1 MMLEENVTA
10 DITVIGGGLA
20 GVCAAIAA
28 ARLNHK
34 VTLVQNRGVLGGN
47 SSSEIRVWVAG
58 ATKHGVNRYARE
70 TGIMGE
76 LFVENQYR
84 NPEGNPYLWD
94 ALLMEKVK
102 EESNIRLFLNT
113 EIMTVKMQDHQKIES
128 ITGFMSGSER
138 LITFKSSHFIDCS
151 GDGIVAFLAG
161 AKFRLGRES
170 RAEFNE
176 SLAPLHE
183 DKTTLGSTLFFY
195 TKDLGRP
202 VKYVKPS
209 FARDITKTSI
219 IKNRIIK
226 KEDNGCAYWWIEW
239 GGELDVVHDNEKIRD
254 ELQAIV
260 YGIWDYIKNSGNY
273 DADNLTLEWIGSVPG
288 KREYRRFEGDYTLK
302 QTDIEEQV
310 LFKDRIGFGGWSI
323 DLHPASGVYNDSV
336 GAQHSVPDG
345 IYHIPYRILY
355 SKNISNLFLAG
366 RDVSTSHVAFGTV
379 RVMATCAVMG
389 QAAGTAAAI
398 AVKHNANPR
407 DVYLRYLKEYQQ
419 TLLREDGAI
428 LGIKNQDEHDLARQA
443 DITST
448 STLTEIN
455 TYVAN
460 AEPYRL
466 IKAAAFTI
474 PVDPQVNQLDI
485 FLTTEKATSLVVK
498 WYSTGNPQNYI
509 PDTLIGEQKI
519 KIGKG
524 FSGWQEV
531 KVNYQPS
538 RAQNLFVVIEKNENC
553 TLYLGNQ
560 EFAGVLS
567 YVNNPIAELSQPEL
581 HDYSRKSPLLYWT
594 NQLINRRNFVFRV
607 KQTNAFQP
615 TKIINGYVRPYSGP
629 NMWVTNFNGQPEAI
643 ELSWKGL
650 QNIKQINLTFNDDV
664 NEDIIN
670 LHHHRTYFDEV
681 PELVKAFNLY
691 YWEAGSWKRWWSVD
705 QNRQRHLVKEFEQP
719 IQTNKLKLELL
730 QTNGSQQFSLFEV
743 RVY

>member
-102 EESNIRLFLNT
+102 EESKIRLFLNT

-226 KEDNGCAYWWIEW
+226 KEDSGCAYWWIEW

-355 SKNISNLFLAG
+355 SKNICNLFLAG

-466 IKAAAFTI
+466 TKAAAFTI

-485 FLTTEKATSLVVK
+485 FLSTEKATSLIVK

-509 PDTLIGEQKI
+509 PDTLIGKQKI
-519 KIGKG
+519 KIDKG
-524 FSGWQEV
+524 FNGWQEV

-538 RAQNLFVVIEKNENC
+538 HAQNLFVVIEKNEDC
-553 TLYLGNQ
+553 ILYLGNQ

-567 YVNNPIAELSQPEL
+567 YVNNPIAELNQPEL

-615 TKIINGYVRPYSGP
+615 TKIINGYVRPYGGS